1 MLYRNRVLWLFAN
14 LLYLFVFL
22 LTAGLAL
29 NASAPGAGRVAGAI
43 IALAIG
49 VWLVWSYHWGILCDD
64 RGVTVRQWRGRSLR
78 VPWSEVDGFRID
90 RPMSVFG
97 SGESISVVLKD
108 GRVLRSQSACGLAAG
123 SRWTQRVVD
132 QLQARHQ
139 LSDHGQ
145 SPVERA

>member
-1 MLYRNRVLWLFAN
+1 MWLVAN

-49 VWLVWSYHWGILCDD
+49 VWLVWSFHCGIFCDD
-64 RGVTVRQWRGRSLR
+64 GGVTVRQWRGRIVR
-78 VPWSEVDGFRID
+78 VPWSQVEGVRID

-97 SGESISVVLKD
+97 SGEVISVVLKD
-108 GRVLRSQSACGLAAG
+108 GRVLRSQSAVRPRPAAG
-123 SRWTQRVVD
+123 GRSVSLINCKLD
-132 QLQARHQ
+132 IA
-139 LSDHGQ
+139 
-145 SPVERA
+145 